1 MDYTWEEFRYMI
13 LHCGFEIEKEEMY
26 IPARYIA
33 DEKSMM
39 RVVYDCVFL
48 VARKKPMDRK

>member
-1 MDYTWEEFRYMI
+1 MI